1 MLACSQSL
9 ARKMPRIRRL
19 AYPGWTKMDG
29 TTGLAALTARVR
41 HDLELTRHPHLAWM
55 NWRSLGAYDVAQFD
69 LAEVD
74 RGK

>member
-1 MLACSQSL
+1 
-9 ARKMPRIRRL
+9 
-19 AYPGWTKMDG
+19 MDG

-55 NWRSLGAYDVAQFD
+55 NWRSLGACDVAQFD